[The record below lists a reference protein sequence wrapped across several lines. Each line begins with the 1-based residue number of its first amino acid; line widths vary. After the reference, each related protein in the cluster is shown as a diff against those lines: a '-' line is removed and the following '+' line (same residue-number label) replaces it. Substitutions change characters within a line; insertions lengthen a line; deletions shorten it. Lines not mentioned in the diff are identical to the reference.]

1 MVHSEW
7 INMKMKL
14 GLQKWNSRFIS
25 LASIVS
31 ETESLGHSKVDAGDI
46 SKQSERIELWT
57 K

>member
-1 MVHSEW
+1 
-7 INMKMKL
+7 MKMKL